1 MKTSLLLFLFPLMLS
16 SQIEKVH
23 VKYNVIIANEEKF
36 ATNEI
41 LKEYFKSAKEN
52 AKYLEFNLSITNQE
66 SYFYESEIMDKS
78 DHSGLAFSKAFCG
91 YTSTTYSEKNLN
103 LYYQSFDDK
112 ILGKYVIQKEK
123 RNDWKL
129 TTEEKIIEGFLCYKA
144 TMSEIVINPINLKS
158 STYIITAW
166 YAPKIPFSVG
176 PLNYFGLPGLILQVE
191 RRGVVFGAV
200 YIKLNPEVEPLIVKP
215 RLDKIRD
222 AKEIDSL
229 KMNYFKRE

>member
-1 MKTSLLLFLFPLMLS
+1 M
-16 SQIEKVH
+16 
-23 VKYNVIIANEEKF
+23 
-36 ATNEI
+36 
-41 LKEYFKSAKEN
+41 
-52 AKYLEFNLSITNQE
+52 
-66 SYFYESEIMDKS
+66 
-78 DHSGLAFSKAFCG
+78 
-91 YTSTTYSEKNLN
+91 
-103 LYYQSFDDK
+103 
-112 ILGKYVIQKEK
+112 
-123 RNDWKL
+123 
-129 TTEEKIIEGFLCYKA
+129 CYKA